1 MAVTPAFSTT
11 AGAAGFVTK
20 GAPGVAG
27 HFTDNR
33 IYSLSDLI
41 VWQERRWAKLDVA
54 LRTKQAV
61 VAVDDPAPKVI
72 HAREAPIQF
81 DINSEPAADTTYEG
95 DTIPIL
101 NTQAA
106 FLQAGDV
113 LEVAGIFC
121 DADGDNYSTTKFG
134 SNYPAE
140 ACVVQSVTPGGVSA
154 TVAKVLVIR
163 GNGNATD
170 ALDAGV
176 VETLLTEYKLNH
188 IGNALVDDG
197 NAPTPIHF
205 EPGHIQNYC
214 QFFSRTWS
222 MSDQEK
228 PLNVYGK
235 MSMEDRAA
243 MKRKEFFRL
252 KELGMFRGRK
262 ASLTVSNK
270 DQFLTGGMVEFVP
283 VAADSLDGETRLIDF
298 GGPFDL
304 DTFMTTAEVLGRYGS
319 DSIDVFVGGK
329 FLSSLWNHFQQSIVY
344 NDEMSET
351 YGWAV
356 WTLDIGHKRFNLH
369 RHPMFTDV
377 STSTIDYNFDACGVD
392 LNYVKMMVYIDV
404 QTKDDIQSPRTHREE
419 NEIFCQIGLWRTF
432 PDAHFYIYGI
442 TS

>member
-1 MAVTPAFSTT
+1 MAITPVFGTT
-11 AGAAGFVTK
+11 AGSAGFVTK

-33 IYSLSDLI
+33 IFSLSDLI

-54 LRTKQAV
+54 LRMKQAV

-72 HAREAPIQF
+72 HNREAPIKF
-81 DINSEPAADTTYEG
+81 DIAADGTEEIFEG
-95 DTIPIL
+95 DKISIL
-101 NTQAA
+101 NEQAA
-106 FLQAGDV
+106 FIQAADV
-113 LEVAGIFC
+113 LEVNGIFC
-121 DADGDNYSTTKFG
+121 DSDGDNYTTTKFG
-134 SNYPAE
+134 SSYFPE
-140 ACVVQSVTPGGVSA
+140 VVIVQSVTPSGIDA
-154 TVAKVLVIR
+154 THAKVLVIR

-170 ALDAGV
+170 ALAAGV
-176 VETLLTEYKLNH
+176 VETILTEYKLIH

-197 NAPTPIHF
+197 NAPSPIHF
-205 EPGHIQNYC
+205 EPGHIQNFC

-222 MSDQEK
+222 MTDQEK

-252 KELGMFRGRK
+252 KELAMFRGRK
-262 ASLTVSNK
+262 SKPVISNK
-270 DQFLTGGMVEFVP
+270 DQFLTGGVTEFI
-283 VAADSLDGETRLIDF
+283 ATATDSLDGETRLIDF

-304 DTFMTTAEVLGRYGS
+304 DTFMTQAEIIGRYGS
-319 DSIDVFVGGK
+319 DTIDVFVGGK
-329 FLSSLWNHFQQSIVY
+329 FLSALWNHFQQSIVY
-344 NDEMSET
+344 NDEVSAT

-356 WTLDIGHKRFNLH
+356 WTLDLGHKRFNLH

-377 STSTIDYNFDACGVD
+377 STDQIDWNFDATGVD
-392 LNYVKMMVYIDV
+392 LNYIKMMVYIDV

-432 PDAHFYIYGI
+432 PDAHFHIFGI
-442 TS
+442 TG